1 MKTLAARRPLPPYDS
16 ASPEGKRCI
25 WGWWA
30 FDWASQPYFTLGLTF
45 VFGPYFAS
53 VASEFFMGTGLD
65 EQAADARAQSLW
77 SLGQTITGIIIAVCA
92 PVLGAMADNAGRRMP
107 WIVAFSIFYIF
118 GAAGLWFLM
127 PDGGFLVGAL
137 VCFGVGLIG
146 AEFTTI
152 FTNSLLPELGRKEEI
167 GRISGWGFAV
177 GYAGGVIA
185 LFLMLLLFVEQS
197 GGRTLIGLAPLFGLD
212 PDTAEGTRF
221 VGPFMAIWYVVF
233 MIPFALW
240 VREVQRTPRPG
251 GVALALNDL
260 VTLVRSL
267 PGKVSLTAYLG
278 SSMFYR
284 DALNA
289 LYAFGGTYA
298 ALVLNWSITQVG
310 IFGIIAAITSA
321 FATFVGGLVDEKRG
335 PKPIIVTTILILMA
349 VCLFI
354 VGMTR
359 ESIWG
364 VVLAEGSGLPDISFF
379 ICGAII
385 GGAGGVLQASSRT
398 LMVRHAEPDKP
409 TEAFGLYALSGK
421 ATAFLGPGLIFLTTS
436 TLGDTRLGMVPL
448 IFLFGIGLLLLRWV
462 NPEGRYEPQE
472 AAP

>member
-1 MKTLAARRPLPPYDS
+1 MKTIVARRPLPPYDS
-16 ASPEGKRCI
+16 SSPEGRRSI

-45 VFGPYFAS
+45 VFGPYFAN
-53 VASEFFMGTGLD
+53 VASNYYLGTGLD
-65 EQAADARAQSLW
+65 EVAADAQAQSLW
-77 SLGQTITGIIIAVCA
+77 SLGQTLTGVVIALCA

-107 WIVAFSIFYIF
+107 WVVLFSVFYVV

-127 PDGGFLVGAL
+127 PDGGFLIGAL
-137 VCFGVGLIG
+137 ICFGIGLIG

-167 GRISGWGFAV
+167 GRISGSGFAV
-177 GYAGGVIA
+177 GYAGGVTA
-185 LFLMLLLFVEQS
+185 LFIMLLLFVEQDN
-197 GGRTLIGLAPLFGLD
+197 GRTLAGVAPMLGLD
-212 PDTAEGTRF
+212 PHTLQGTRF
-221 VGPFMAIWYVVF
+221 VGPFMALWYVIF

-240 VREVQRTPRPG
+240 VREVRRTPKPG
-251 GVALALNDL
+251 GVARALGDLAA
-260 VTLVRSL
+260 LVRSL
-267 PGKVSLTAYLG
+267 PRKRSLTAYLA

-298 ALVLNWSITQVG
+298 ALVLNWTITQVG
-310 IFGIIAAITSA
+310 IFGIVAAITSA
-321 FATFVGGLVDEKRG
+321 IATWLGGRVDERTG
-335 PKPIIVTTILILMA
+335 PKPLVIWMILVLMG
-349 VCLFI
+349 VCLF
-354 VGMTR
+354 VLGMTR

-364 VVLAEGSGLPDISFF
+364 LGLAMGSGIPDTAFF

-436 TLGDTRLGMVPL
+436 TLGDTRLGMLP
-448 IFLFGIGLLLLRWV
+448 LFGLFALGLLLLWWV
-462 NPEGRYEPQE
+462 NPEGRTDPLE
-472 AAP
+472 AAA